1 MVIISESDGA
11 TLDFKRCSSG
21 DLGMP
26 LSAQRLPLDR
36 NRNGNA
42 LMAFKMEVKRCPM
55 LASEPEGDRVPVE
68 SLEVCDRK

>member
-26 LSAQRLPLDR
+26 LDR
-36 NRNGNA
+36 NA
-42 LMAFKMEVKRCPM
+42 CPM
-55 LASEPEGDRVPVE
+55 LPSEPEGVQMPV
-68 SLEVCDRK
+68 